1 MEPMTTFGFVLV
13 VGVPLLVLL
22 VYLEGKRQARIY
34 GPPSAHPNLAGAG
47 LLELQKHLQADRR
60 VDTLVEQIR
69 DEAAETEQDAG
80 GEGRRPSGDTAE
92 PRGPGPSGR
101 AI

>member
-1 MEPMTTFGFVLV
+1 MGPMTTLGLVLV

-22 VYLEGKRQARIY
+22 VHLEGKRQTRIY
-34 GPPSAHPNLAGAG
+34 GPPSARPNLAGAG

-60 VDTLVEQIR
+60 VDTLVEQAR
-69 DEAAETEQDAG
+69 NEAAETEQDAG
-80 GEGRRPSGDTAE
+80 GEGRGPAAAVES
-92 PRGPGPSGR
+92 RGPGPSGR